1 MMILSVTLSKPCG
14 NVCEKLSKPYEKIK
28 ISIENASG
36 SISYF
41 VQLFTKTQVFH
52 EHWDCLKLESFLDEN
67 VGITFKNCVKR
78 TENEEITI
86 LTNKKG
92 KQTELHK
99 NINSE
104 KKNQSIKENELFY
117 GNPNGKF
124 FADSKSHSDS
134 NEKLQ
139 FLPEKKKNY
148 ILQEGKPVPF
158 LVTLGIMNAEGKVFN
173 AKYDKFR
180 QINRFLEFIDDA
192 VNDVLKIYQKNKNKN
207 HSVLKICDFG
217 CGKSYLTFAIHYFLT
232 QIKNIPC
239 QIEGLDLK
247 SDVIKYCNDL
257 AEKLDL
263 KGLKFKVGNIADYSG
278 QEPDI
283 VVTLHACDTAT
294 DFALKYAVDHNA
306 KVILS
311 VPCCQHQVNSQ
322 LSKKTQK
329 TENIDL
335 ENKNP
340 QERLIKA
347 FHDEIDE
354 IFEPLLKWGLIRD
367 KFASLVTDS
376 LRGKW
381 LEKAGYKVDM
391 LEFIDE
397 SHTPKNL
404 LIRAVKSAEKSRK
417 KDKIDFPK
425 LIPSLQISPEIWK

>member
-92 KQTELHK
+92 KQTELRK

-124 FADSKSHSDS
+124 LANSKSSSDS

-192 VNDVLKIYQKNKNKN
+192 VNDVLKIYQKNKNEN
-207 HSVLKICDFG
+207 HPVLKICDFG
-217 CGKSYLTFAIHYFLT
+217 CEKSYLTFAIHYFLT

-322 LSKKTQK
+322 LSKKSQK

-340 QERLIKA
+340 QERLVKA

-367 KFASLVTDS
+367 KFSSLVTDS

-404 LIRAVKSAEKSRK
+404 LIRAVKSAEKNRK

>member
-1 MMILSVTLSKPCG
+1 MNLFQRLHSVIHQVIKRTLIIFPQKKHFEVKYRKKAI
-14 NVCEKLSKPYEKIK
+14 N
-28 ISIENASG
+28 
-36 SISYF
+36 
-41 VQLFTKTQVFH
+41 Q
-52 EHWDCLKLESFLDEN
+52 WFL
-67 VGITFKNCVKR
+67 KR
-78 TENEEITI
+78 TETEEITI

-92 KQTELHK
+92 RQTELHK

-104 KKNQSIKENELFY
+104 KKNTNIEENELFY

-124 FADSKSHSDS
+124 LANSKSSSDS

-207 HSVLKICDFG
+207 HPVLKICDFG

-322 LSKKTQK
+322 LSKKSQK

-340 QERLIKA
+340 QERLVKA

-367 KFASLVTDS
+367 KFSSLVTDS

-404 LIRAVKSAEKSRK
+404 LIRAVKSTEKSRK

>member
-1 MMILSVTLSKPCG
+1 M
-14 NVCEKLSKPYEKIK
+14 
-28 ISIENASG
+28 
-36 SISYF
+36 
-41 VQLFTKTQVFH
+41 Q
-52 EHWDCLKLESFLDEN
+52 EN
-67 VGITFKNCVKR
+67 VGVTFKNCVKR

-92 KQTELHK
+92 KQTELRRIISSQ
-99 NINSE
+99 NNGNSNYASL
-104 KKNQSIKENELFY
+104 KKDVLSDGGTNYSFQNSPQS
-117 GNPNGKF
+117 
-124 FADSKSHSDS
+124 
-134 NEKLQ
+134 LQ
-139 FLPEKKKNY
+139 FMPQKKKKY
-148 ILQEGKPVPF
+148 ILQEGNPVPF
-158 LVTLGIMNAEGKVFN
+158 MVTLGIMNADGKVFN

-180 QINRFLEFIDDA
+180 QINRFLEFIDGA
-192 VNDVLKIYQKNKNKN
+192 VNDVLEIYRKNYNEN
-207 HSVLKICDFG
+207 HPVLKICDFG

-232 QIKNIPC
+232 QIKNITC
-239 QIEGLDLK
+239 QIEVLDLK

-257 AEKLDL
+257 AEKLEF
-263 KGLKFKVGNIADYSG
+263 KGLIFKVGNIADYSG

-294 DFALKYAVDHNA
+294 DFALKYAVEHNA

-322 LSKKTQK
+322 LAEKSKSKKIIDV
-329 TENIDL
+329 ENQ
-335 ENKNP
+335 NP

-367 KFASLVTDS
+367 KFSSLVTDS

-381 LEKAGYKVDM
+381 LENAGYKVDM

-397 SHTPKNL
+397 SHTPKNI
-404 LIRAVKSAEKSRK
+404 LIRAVKSCGKCRK
-417 KDKIDFPK
+417 TDKANLPK

>member
-1 MMILSVTLSKPCG
+1 MILSVTLSKPCG
-14 NVCEKLSKPYEKIK
+14 NVSEKLSKPYEKIK

-36 SISYF
+36 NISYF
-41 VQLFTKTQVFH
+41 VQLFTKTKVFH
-52 EHWDCLKLESFLDEN
+52 EHWDCLKLETFLQEN
-67 VGITFKNCVKR
+67 VGTSFKNCVKR

-92 KQTELHK
+92 KQTELRK
-99 NINSE
+99 IISSQQNNKSNINYL
-104 KKNQSIKENELFY
+104 KNEI
-117 GNPNGKF
+117 
-124 FADSKSHSDS
+124 SKQNTKINSHTSLDIL
-134 NEKLQ
+134 KLMPQ
-139 FLPEKKKNY
+139 KKKHY

-158 LVTLGIMNAEGKVFN
+158 LVTLGIMNADGKIFN

-180 QINRFLEFIDDA
+180 QINRFLEFIDDS
-192 VNDVLKIYQKNKNKN
+192 VNNVLEIYQKNKNGN
-207 HSVLKICDFG
+207 PSVLKICDFG

-239 QIEGLDLK
+239 EIEGLDLK

-257 AEKLDL
+257 AEKLNL

-278 QEPDI
+278 NEPDI

-294 DFALKYAVDHNA
+294 DFALKYAVEHNA

-322 LSKKTQK
+322 LSKKSRMP
-329 TENIDL
+329 ENTDL
-335 ENKNP
+335 ENQNS
-340 QERLIKA
+340 QERLIQA
-347 FHDEIDE
+347 FYDEIDE

-367 KFASLVTDS
+367 KFASLLTDS

-381 LEKAGYKVDM
+381 LENAGYKVDM

-404 LIRAVKSAEKSRK
+404 LIRAVKSTGKSRK
-417 KDKIDFPK
+417 KDKTDLPK
-425 LIPSLQISPEIWK
+425 LIPSLQISPEIWKEL

>member
-36 SISYF
+36 NISYF

-92 KQTELHK
+92 RQTELHK

-124 FADSKSHSDS
+124 FANSKSSSDS

-180 QINRFLEFIDDA
+180 QINRFLEFIHDA

-207 HSVLKICDFG
+207 HPVLKICDFG
-217 CGKSYLTFAIHYFLT
+217 CGKFYLTFAIHYFLT

-322 LSKKTQK
+322 LSKKSQMS
-329 TENIDL
+329 NYINF

-340 QERLIKA
+340 QERLDKTFYDDINGL
-347 FHDEIDE
+347 
-354 IFEPLLKWGLIRD
+354 FEPLLKWGLIRE

-404 LIRAVKSAEKSRK
+404 LIRAVKSTEKSRK

>member
-1 MMILSVTLSKPCG
+1 MILSVTLSKPCG
-14 NVCEKLSKPYEKIK
+14 NVCEKLSRPYEKIK

-52 EHWDCLKLESFLDEN
+52 EHWDCKRLEDFLKKN
-67 VGITFKNCVKR
+67 VVITFKNCVKR
-78 TENEEITI
+78 TETEEITI

-99 NINSE
+99 TISGQKNISSNIIPLKNSISE
-104 KKNQSIKENELFY
+104 EDTNNSPHTSCDTL
-117 GNPNGKF
+117 KF
-124 FADSKSHSDS
+124 M
-134 NEKLQ
+134 
-139 FLPEKKKNY
+139 PPKKKNY
-148 ILQEGKPVPF
+148 ILQEGTPVPF
-158 LVTLGIMNAEGKVFN
+158 LVTLGIMNADGKVFN

-192 VNDVLKIYQKNKNKN
+192 VNELLEIYQKNKNEN
-207 HSVLKICDFG
+207 PPVLKICDFG

-239 QIEGLDLK
+239 KIEGLDLK
-247 SDVIKYCNDL
+247 SDVIKFCNDL

-263 KGLKFKVGNIADYSG
+263 KGLEFKVGNIADYSG

-294 DFALKYAVDHNA
+294 DYALKYAVEHNA

-311 VPCCQHQVNSQ
+311 VPCYQHQLNSQ
-322 LSKKTQK
+322 LSKKSRM
-329 TENIDL
+329 L
-335 ENKNP
+335 ENNALEEKNS
-340 QERLIKA
+340 QERLVQA
-347 FHDEIDE
+347 FYDEIDE
-354 IFEPLLKWGLIRD
+354 IFEPLLKWGLIRE

-381 LEKAGYKVDM
+381 LENAGYKVDM

-404 LIRAVKSAEKSRK
+404 LIRAVKSTGKNK
-417 KDKIDFPK
+417 KNDKNDIPK

>member
-1 MMILSVTLSKPCG
+1 MILSVTLSKPCG
-14 NVCEKLSKPYEKIK
+14 NVCEKLLKPYEKIK
-28 ISIENASG
+28 ISIENAAG
-36 SISYF
+36 NICYY

-52 EHWDCLKLESFLDEN
+52 EHWDCQKLESFLLEN
-67 VGITFKNCVKR
+67 VGTTFKNCVKR
-78 TENEEITI
+78 TETEEITI

-92 KQTELHK
+92 KQTKLCKKIPDVTDNIEEK
-99 NINSE
+99 NVFPYNTDE
-104 KKNQSIKENELFY
+104 KHLENIEITD
-117 GNPNGKF
+117 NVN
-124 FADSKSHSDS
+124 S
-134 NEKLQ
+134 NEKLKFISQ
-139 FLPEKKKNY
+139 KKKNY
-148 ILQEGKPVPF
+148 ILQEGNSIPF
-158 LVTLGIMNAEGKVFN
+158 LVTLGIMNSDGKVFN

-192 VNDVLKIYQKNKNKN
+192 VNDVLKIYQINKNEN
-207 HSVLKICDFG
+207 HPVLKICDFG

-232 QIKNIPC
+232 QIKKIPC

-257 AEKLDL
+257 AKKLNL
-263 KGLKFKVGNIADYSG
+263 KGIQFKVGNIANYSG

-294 DFALKYAVDHNA
+294 DYALKYAVEHNA

-322 LSKKTQK
+322 LSKKSQMS
-329 TENIDL
+329 NYINF

-340 QERLIKA
+340 QERLDKTFYDDINGL
-347 FHDEIDE
+347 
-354 IFEPLLKWGLIRD
+354 FEPLLKWGLIRE

-381 LEKAGYKVDM
+381 LENAGYKVDM

-404 LIRAVKSAEKSRK
+404 LIRAVKSNGKNK
-417 KDKIDFPK
+417 KNDKNDIPK
-425 LIPSLQISPEIWK
+425 LITSLQISPEIWK

>member
-1 MMILSVTLSKPCG
+1 M
-14 NVCEKLSKPYEKIK
+14 NV
-28 ISIENASG
+28 
-36 SISYF
+36 
-41 VQLFTKTQVFH
+41 
-52 EHWDCLKLESFLDEN
+52 D
-67 VGITFKNCVKR
+67 
-78 TENEEITI
+78 
-86 LTNKKG
+86 
-92 KQTELHK
+92 
-99 NINSE
+99 
-104 KKNQSIKENELFY
+104 
-117 GNPNGKF
+117 
-124 FADSKSHSDS
+124 
-134 NEKLQ
+134 
-139 FLPEKKKNY
+139 
-148 ILQEGKPVPF
+148 
-158 LVTLGIMNAEGKVFN
+158 GKVFN

-192 VNDVLKIYQKNKNKN
+192 VNELLEIYQKNKNDN
-207 HSVLKICDFG
+207 PPVLKICDFG

-247 SDVIKYCNDL
+247 SDVIKFCNDL

-263 KGLKFKVGNIADYSG
+263 KGLEFKVGNIADYSG

-294 DFALKYAVDHNA
+294 DFALKYAVEHNA

-322 LSKKTQK
+322 LSKKSRM
-329 TENIDL
+329 L
-335 ENKNP
+335 ENSALEEKNS
-340 QERLIKA
+340 QERLVQA
-347 FHDEIDE
+347 FYDEIDE

-381 LEKAGYKVDM
+381 LENAGYKVDM

-404 LIRAVKSAEKSRK
+404 LIRAVKSTGKNSK
-417 KDKIDFPK
+417 KGNTDIPK

>member
-1 MMILSVTLSKPCG
+1 MILSVTLSKPCG

-92 KQTELHK
+92 KQTELRK
-99 NINSE
+99 NINS
-104 KKNQSIKENELFY
+104 
-117 GNPNGKF
+117 
-124 FADSKSHSDS
+124 
-134 NEKLQ
+134 
-139 FLPEKKKNY
+139 EKKKNY

-207 HSVLKICDFG
+207 HPVLKICDFG

-404 LIRAVKSAEKSRK
+404 LIRAVKSAERSRK

-425 LIPSLQISPEIWK
+425 LIPSLQISPEIWKEL

>member
-1 MMILSVTLSKPCG
+1 M
-14 NVCEKLSKPYEKIK
+14 
-28 ISIENASG
+28 
-36 SISYF
+36 
-41 VQLFTKTQVFH
+41 
-52 EHWDCLKLESFLDEN
+52 DEN

-92 KQTELHK
+92 KQTELRK

-104 KKNQSIKENELFY
+104 KKNTNIEENKLFS
-117 GNPNGKF
+117 GNSNGKF
-124 FADSKSHSDS
+124 LANSKSSSDS

-192 VNDVLKIYQKNKNKN
+192 VNDVLKIYQKNKN
-207 HSVLKICDFG
+207 HPVLKICDFG

-381 LEKAGYKVDM
+381 LEKPVIKWTCLNSSMKV
-391 LEFIDE
+391 
-397 SHTPKNL
+397 T
-404 LIRAVKSAEKSRK
+404 
-417 KDKIDFPK
+417 
-425 LIPSLQISPEIWK
+425 LQKTY